1 MQMTKINLTLVLL
14 FFLNFAQANEL
25 PYGLWQF
32 PGNGVWV
39 EILENGSAF
48 QCRIAQDKSV
58 ITARGK
64 LVDKNTINWGN
75 ITIIGANDNVIEVPP
90 GIAWG
95 SDKIILSDGKL
106 SLSGP
111 YGTFIYEKCCSAIP
125 KICRK

>member
-1 MQMTKINLTLVLL
+1 MTKINLTLVLL

-75 ITIIGANDNVIEVPP
+75 ISIIGANNNVIEVPP
-90 GIAWG
+90 GIA
-95 SDKIILSDGKL
+95 
-106 SLSGP
+106 
-111 YGTFIYEKCCSAIP
+111 
-125 KICRK
+125 

>member
-32 PGNGVWV
+32 PGNEVWV
-39 EILENGSAF
+39 EILENGSTF

-58 ITARGK
+58 ITAHGK
-64 LVDKNTINWGN
+64 LVDNNTINWGN
-75 ITIIGANDNVIEVPP
+75 ISIIGMNGNAIEAPP

-125 KICRK
+125 KTCRK